1 NAVSFVAVL
10 IALFAMRVPAR
21 RNKHAIGNLLRGL
34 REGFEYTFGF
44 APIRALLLLLASV
57 SMLGMSYSVL
67 LPVFAKRELPGISLE
82 ELPTWLIRVLPGFL
96 RRALEEQATT
106 LGLLM
111 SSAGVGALAAAIF
124 LAARKTVLGL
134 GRWIMLMP
142 AALGMA
148 MIGLSF

>member
-1 NAVSFVAVL
+1 
-10 IALFAMRVPAR
+10 
-21 RNKHAIGNLLRGL
+21 
-34 REGFEYTFGF
+34 TFGF

-148 MIGLSF
+148 MIGLSFAHSLGWAMLSVLIAGFAMMMQMASSNTIIQTIVDEDK